1 MTSDW
6 GGGYGKITLLLAVA
20 YCTLVERHIHT
31 LQLHTYNT
39 YIHTYNTSH
48 YQKLSGKR
56 LGTSGKY
63 GKEPLSESLK
73 SVELEKFEE
82 DLSELTHILYIAER
96 PSVKEVIQMDIQLI
110 LAKIESLKDILK
122 GQFETKVSWTKVAA
136 MKHKKYSHKEQRVAN
151 TLPLSS
157 NRYNIRCNDSHADDT
172 PVSTER
178 LKVVNSKY
186 IWKDRMNHKK
196 RVLEKK
202 QHKVIILGD
211 NHARGCTAK
220 VKHL

>member
-1 MTSDW
+1 VTSDW

-39 YIHTYNTSH
+39 PHN
-48 YQKLSGKR
+48 QKLSAKR
-56 LGTSGKY
+56 VGTSGEY

-110 LAKIESLKDILK
+110 LAKTESLKDILK

-157 NRYNIRCNDSHADDT
+157 NRYNIQCNDSEADDT

-202 QHKVIILGD
+202 QNKVIILGD